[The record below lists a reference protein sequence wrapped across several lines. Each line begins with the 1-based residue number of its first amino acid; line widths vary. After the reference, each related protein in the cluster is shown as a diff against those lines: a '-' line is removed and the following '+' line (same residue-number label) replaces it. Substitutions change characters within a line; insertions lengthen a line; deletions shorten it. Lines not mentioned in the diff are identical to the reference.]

1 MESES
6 FVEKITDNEGWEGLR
21 LVEPQIRLTQQQEQD
36 DVDRLYLR
44 VFASEDGQK
53 ILAHLRSLTIEQP
66 TWYPGEDAS
75 HGFAREGQNSLVRE
89 IERRIRRAREL

>member
-1 MESES
+1 MPP
-6 FVEKITDNEGWEGLR
+6 DGWEGLQLADPEIAR
-21 LVEPQIRLTQQQEQD
+21 KQQVDKD

-44 VFASEDGQK
+44 VFGSDDGQK
-53 ILAHLRSLTIEQP
+53 LLTHLRSLTIEQP

-89 IERRIRRAREL
+89 IERRMQRAREL

>member
-1 MESES
+1 MA
-6 FVEKITDNEGWEGLR
+6 EGWDGLR
-21 LVEPQIRLTQQQEQD
+21 TADVNVTKKQQVDKD

-44 VFASEDGQK
+44 VFGSDDGQK
-53 ILAHLRSLTIEQP
+53 LLTHLRSLTIEQP

-89 IERRIRRAREL
+89 IERRMKRARNL

>member
-1 MESES
+1 MI
-6 FVEKITDNEGWEGLR
+6 VEGWDGLR
-21 LVEPQIRLTQQQEQD
+21 TVEPQTRKTQQDNQD
-36 DVDRLYLR
+36 DIDRLYLR

-53 ILAHLRSLTIEQP
+53 LHEHLRSLTIEQP

-89 IERRIRRAREL
+89 IERRIQRARKL